1 MLPDWKERDKVT
13 WAAFF
18 VGMFVGGFI
27 GLGAMCLCVVS
38 GDESRREELRTEKA
52 DTEQKNSYTSL

>member
-1 MLPDWKERDKVT
+1 MA

-18 VGMFVGGFI
+18 VGVFFGGFI

-38 GDESRREELRTEKA
+38 GDESRREELRAAMA
-52 DTEQKNSYTSL
+52 DEDNSKTPSSQG